1 MSGHWFPPHSPC
13 FTAHLFCVV
22 GAQHGGIAG
31 LGDCSVLCFMFGR
44 IIFLKLYVC
53 NSHDGLESPMLHTKF
68 RGNRPV
74 GFGDKIFKRFLP
86 YMGMAAILVM

>member
-13 FTAHLFCVV
+13 FTAHLFYAV

-44 IIFLKLYVC
+44 IIFLKALC
-53 NSHDGLESPMLHTKF
+53 MQLFCRMSKLF
-68 RGNRPV
+68 
-74 GFGDKIFKRFLP
+74 I
-86 YMGMAAILVM
+86 